1 MALSAVVL
9 DNVPYMV
16 PVTPAWFEHVWG
28 AVHQFT
34 SPSTIK
40 LAVEA
45 SPIFVDIYFKS
56 QSGKTFITVDASSER
71 GDTMHITVT
80 SIEQISALLRAFGF
94 RPVSERSETN
104 QSKLTCWVCQT
115 KIGMDTKPIAFLP
128 VRGGLEAVH
137 ELCYQEAV
145 VKNERMSEFLW
156 KQPW

>member
-1 MALSAVVL
+1 MSSETNGL
-9 DNVPYMV
+9 NPI
-16 PVTPAWFEHVWG
+16 TEAWFVQVWG

-34 SPSTIK
+34 SPSTAK
-40 LAVEA
+40 LAIEDDH
-45 SPIFVDIYFKS
+45 IFADIYFKTEA
-56 QSGKTFITVDASSER
+56 GKISVMVDATGR
-71 GDTMHITVT
+71 GNTMSIRVT
-80 SIEQISALLRAFGF
+80 SIAQISDLLRAFGF
-94 RPVSERSETN
+94 KPVVERSETN